1 MVNNARISATVP
13 SCRPANKPLP
23 THTWRLAAACA
34 TGVYLSQEVG
44 TMHQTAA
51 EDLGTDVLVR
61 LTESKSRSDGI
72 GQAKSQEH
80 SVREVK
86 DSLS

>member
-1 MVNNARISATVP
+1 
-13 SCRPANKPLP
+13 
-23 THTWRLAAACA
+23 
-34 TGVYLSQEVG
+34 
-44 TMHQTAA
+44 MHQTAA
-51 EDLGTDVLVR
+51 EDLGTDILVR